1 MSRPIVIEFSGLPNS
16 GKTTLL
22 HNLKNLCD
30 KNAVSAIF
38 VPEPAERFPKDIIS
52 KGSIAQNIWIKLEE
66 IQTLIEVSSIAQKSK
81 KDFIFLD
88 RGFYNSVFWINL
100 FKEQY
105 PEISSYFM
113 NLIDSIDTSF
123 HLKPDFL
130 YVIDVSVEESLRRR
144 RKQGG
149 PITFSKEDFLSN
161 YRINFKKFYQS
172 LDAEVLYQD
181 TTNLSKDA
189 VAKLVFKQITS
200 LL

>member
-52 KGSIAQNIWIKLEE
+52 KGSIAQNIWIRLEE

-113 NLIDSIDTSF
+113 SLIDSIDTSF

-189 VAKLVFKQITS
+189 VAKLVFKQVTS

>member
-30 KNAVSAIF
+30 KNAVNAIF

-52 KGSIAQNIWIKLEE
+52 KGSFAQNIWIRLEE
-66 IQTLIEVSSIAQKSK
+66 LQTLIEVSSIAQKSK

-88 RGFYNSVFWINL
+88 RGFYNFVFWIDL

-105 PEISSYFM
+105 PEISSYSM

-144 RKQGG
+144 IKQGG
-149 PITFSKEDFLSN
+149 PVTFSRQDFLSD

-181 TTNLSKDA
+181 TTNLSKDE
-189 VAKLVFKQITS
+189 VAKLVFTQITS